1 MAGNKYN
8 LESGKPEQ
16 EYVLVI
22 SDNHKVTGT
31 AKQLIRQLLKL
42 L

>member
-8 LESGKPEQ
+8 WDSGKPE
-16 EYVLVI
+16 EKYLLVI
-22 SDNHKVTGT
+22 NDNHKAIGT

-42 L
+42 I